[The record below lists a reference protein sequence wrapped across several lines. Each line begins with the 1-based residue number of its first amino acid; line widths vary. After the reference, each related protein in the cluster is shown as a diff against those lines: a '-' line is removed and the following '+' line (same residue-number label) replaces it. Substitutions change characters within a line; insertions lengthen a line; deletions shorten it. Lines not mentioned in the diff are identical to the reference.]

1 MERSASVTSLT
12 INLTRSERDDIPFY
26 LLQETKKENLT
37 SKKGMPRNA
46 NTYRRTRRVCNRK
59 LGCVITR
66 KQKQKQQKK
75 QQKRSKTRRI
85 RQRGG
90 KLGLADFLPT
100 TTWSTWAAPDQATQ
114 FGAFKSAPPPLANG
128 GMYTGPQS
136 TGPWASTPFP
146 PTQWAHALESAT
158 GSAGAKVFEHQK
170 PNDNFGASFSPA
182 FRSNYVARK

>member
-1 MERSASVTSLT
+1 MA
-12 INLTRSERDDIPFY
+12 
-26 LLQETKKENLT
+26 
-37 SKKGMPRNA
+37 RNA
-46 NTYRRTRRVCNRK
+46 NLYRRTRRVCNRK
-59 LGCVITR
+59 LGCVTTR
-66 KQKQKQQKK
+66 KQKQQKK
-75 QQKRSKTRRI
+75 EQKRTIRTSRTRKTRKTRKI

-100 TTWSTWAAPDQATQ
+100 TTWSAGSGGSGWATPAQATQ

-128 GMYTGPQS
+128 GMFTGPQS
-136 TGPWASTPFP
+136 TGSWASTPFP

-182 FRSNYVARK
+182 FTK

>member
-1 MERSASVTSLT
+1 
-12 INLTRSERDDIPFY
+12 
-26 LLQETKKENLT
+26 
-37 SKKGMPRNA
+37 MPRNA
-46 NTYRRTRRVCNRK
+46 NTFRKTRRVCNRK

-66 KQKQKQQKK
+66 KHKQQNKRKQQKQKQQ
-75 QQKRSKTRRI
+75 RKTQRI

-100 TTWSTWAAPDQATQ
+100 TTWSAGSAGSGWSPPAQATQ
-114 FGAFKSAPPPLANG
+114 FSPFKAAPPPLANG
-128 GMYTGPQS
+128 GMFTGPQS

-146 PTQWAHALESAT
+146 PTQWAHSLEAAT

-182 FRSNYVARK
+182 FTTNYVGRK